1 MAARIGIDFGTT
13 NTVVALADRGNYPV
27 LPLPGG
33 AGRDGAQQVVPSV
46 IAWRG
51 QELRFFWDAYAVWEG
66 SGGAARSGWQ
76 ILSSPKRYLGQTS
89 PALPALPE
97 DASSPMSPMSI
108 DELLRRYFVKLVEDI
123 RACPHLEGEDE
134 IEAMIGVPANAN
146 SLQRLRTLE
155 AARAAGLR
163 VLGLL
168 HEPTAAAIEYAHRNP
183 AFCRSG
189 RRHVLVYDL
198 GGGTFDVALLHA
210 DPEGIAVDASAGVG
224 RLGGDDFDEAM
235 AELVAAEAG
244 LGLQELSWNARQRLL
259 LRCREAKEALRP
271 ATRRWLID
279 LTGLDGFDEEAAGE
293 IAVDAAAYA
302 ERCLPLIE
310 RTIALMDEVLGA
322 AQGQGGGGG
331 GGLDLET
338 IDALLLCGGASQ
350 LPLLQRRLK
359 EVVGARLKI
368 SPHPFAATAIGLAI
382 HAERHQARPARQ
394 RFARCF
400 GVWREAEG
408 GARRTFDPIFTPEM
422 TLPPPGAGALA
433 VERAY
438 HPAHNIGHYRFE
450 ECAGLGPDGAPEGE
464 RAPWCEI
471 RFPYDPALPG
481 DDGDEPVT
489 RTDRFAHQL
498 IRERYECDSEGMIT
512 VRLRR
517 EGPLGLERSY
527 LLYGPE
533 RVAPVVAPV
542 KRASRRTP

>member
-33 AGRDGAQQVVPSV
+33 VGRDGAQQVVPSV
-46 IAWRG
+46 LAWRG
-51 QELRFFWDAYAVWEG
+51 QELRFFWDAYAVWDEQHG
-66 SGGAARSGWQ
+66 PAASAWQ
-76 ILSSPKRYLGQTS
+76 ILSSPKRYLGQTT

-97 DASSPMSPMSI
+97 GVPSI

-183 AFCRSG
+183 AFCRG
-189 RRHVLVYDL
+189 GKRHVLVYDL

-210 DPEGIAVDASAGVG
+210 GPEGIAVDASAGVG

-244 LGLQELSWNARQRLL
+244 LGLHELSWNARQRLL
-259 LRCREAKEALRP
+259 LRCREAKEALR
-271 ATRRWLID
+271 ATTRRWLID

-310 RTIALMDEVLGA
+310 RTIGLMGEIMGA
-322 AQGQGGGGG
+322 ARGE
-331 GGLDLET
+331 GGLDLER

-422 TLPPPGAGALA
+422 TLPPQGQGAGALV

-450 ECAGLGPDGAPEGE
+450 ECAGLGPDGAPDGD
-464 RAPWCEI
+464 RTPWCEI

-481 DDGDEPVT
+481 NDDGEEAVT
-489 RTDRFAHQL
+489 RTDRFADQL

-517 EGPLGLERSY
+517 EGPRSLERSY

-533 RVAPVVAPV
+533 EVAPVTAPV